1 MERDAPKGAAANTG
15 SRARDHLA
23 NERTYLAW
31 LRTGISVAALG
42 VAVAKFAPH
51 RGIHAVVSGL
61 ILLFAGV
68 LVAAYGTYRYRS
80 VGQRLDTGLYAP
92 ARFGAV
98 TAATVVT
105 LLALIAV
112 VVLI

>member
-1 MERDAPKGAAANTG
+1 MERETPKGATANTG

-42 VAVAKFAPH
+42 VAVAKFTPH
-51 RGIHAVVSGL
+51 RGIHAVASGL

-80 VGQRLDTGLYAP
+80 VGQQLDAGLYAP

-98 TAATVVT
+98 IAATVVT

>member
-1 MERDAPKGAAANTG
+1 MSPETPKGATLNTG

-31 LRTGISVAALG
+31 LRTGISMAALG
-42 VAVAKFAPH
+42 VAVAKFASG
-51 RGIHAVVSGL
+51 RGLHAVASGGIL
-61 ILLFAGV
+61 ILAG
-68 LVAAYGTYRYRS
+68 LLIAGYGTYRYRA
-80 VGQRLDTGLYAP
+80 VGRQLDAGLYAP
-92 ARFGAV
+92 ARFALV
-98 TAATVVT
+98 TATTLIT

>member
-1 MERDAPKGAAANTG
+1 MNRDIHGAAKPNTG
-15 SRARDHLA
+15 GVARDHLA

-51 RGIHAVVSGL
+51 RGAHAVLAGL
-61 ILLFAGV
+61 ILLGAGL
-68 LVAAYGTYRYRS
+68 LVSAYGTFRYRA
-80 VGQRLDTGLYAP
+80 VGRQLDAGVFAP
-92 ARFGAV
+92 AAFGAI
-98 TAATVVT
+98 TAAGVVT